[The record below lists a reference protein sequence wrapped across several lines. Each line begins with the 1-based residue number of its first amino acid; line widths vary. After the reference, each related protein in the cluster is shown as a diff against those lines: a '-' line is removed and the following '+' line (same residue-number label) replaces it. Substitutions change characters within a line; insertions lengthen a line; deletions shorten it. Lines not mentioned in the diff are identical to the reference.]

1 MMDDHCTAKEKETIE
16 SKKAE
21 EKLIS
26 AYNVLRIHQF
36 LGKYE
41 SDLNHRRSRN
51 AKDKKPRLSKEQR
64 EERDAAIS
72 HLVARMH
79 PEPPTTEKRAMSVE
93 EKSRMKSQRKKVRNK
108 KRPTSLTIHP
118 VYPFSRAGLL
128 VSSLVLTRALPFR
141 DWRCLCAC
149 SDSGAPACPPACL

>member
-1 MMDDHCTAKEKETIE
+1 MMEDHCTAKEKDTIE
-16 SKKAE
+16 AKKGE
-21 EKLIS
+21 DKLIS

-79 PEPPTTEKRAMSVE
+79 PEPPSTDKRKMSE
-93 EKSRMKSQRKKVRNK
+93 EGKNRMKVQRKKVRSDITITPVFPQ
-108 KRPTSLTIHP
+108 RSLSGLP
-118 VYPFSRAGLL
+118 VCDLFAH
-128 VSSLVLTRALPFR
+128 SSATCCRTRS
-141 DWRCLCAC
+141 W
-149 SDSGAPACPPACL
+149 